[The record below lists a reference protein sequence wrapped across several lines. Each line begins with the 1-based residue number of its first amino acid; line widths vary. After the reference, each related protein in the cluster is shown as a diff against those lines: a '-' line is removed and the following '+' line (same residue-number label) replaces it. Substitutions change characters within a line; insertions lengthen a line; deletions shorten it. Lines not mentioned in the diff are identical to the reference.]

1 LSDFSL
7 LCLAIDS
14 EFCFHISLTFI
25 MLFYHWIVAGLWNK
39 TVSYWQKRDRVGIF
53 FSKKGKRTSQM
64 QSSVSLHITIL
75 IFFIQSMQLDFNGR
89 VIQLETNTAA
99 EFRSDEESMVYY
111 HHMAKASNLEL
122 SKPYSAK
129 LSGLREHFKIHN
141 SCLTIK

>member
-1 LSDFSL
+1 
-7 LCLAIDS
+7 
-14 EFCFHISLTFI
+14 
-25 MLFYHWIVAGLWNK
+25 MLFYHWIVAGFWNK